1 MVESILDRP
10 LSDLT
15 PLLVQ
20 GSIAYTYSILDRYS
34 LVYTSAVSYKESS
47 AVYSHL
53 SVNMAPFGKMI
64 FKIKDRPSVNEFVHS
79 ISTDDFVIHYYPE
92 YIVLIK
98 QSFSEYLTEE
108 IYNYFS

>member
-10 LSDLT
+10 LSELT

-34 LVYTSAVSYKESS
+34 LVYTSSMTYQESS
-47 AVYSHL
+47 AVYTHL
-53 SVNMAPFGKMI
+53 SVNMAPFGKMV
-64 FKIKDRPSVNEFVHS
+64 FKIKDRPWVNDFVHTICS
-79 ISTDDFVIHYYPE
+79 DDFVIHYYPE

>member
-10 LSDLT
+10 LSELT

-34 LVYTSAVSYKESS
+34 LVYTNVITYKESS
-47 AVYSHL
+47 AVYTHL
-53 SVNMAPFGKMI
+53 SVNMAPFGKMV
-64 FKIKDRPSVNEFVHS
+64 FKIKDRPLVNEFVHS
-79 ISTDDFVIHYYPE
+79 ICTDEFVIHYYPE

>member
-15 PLLVQ
+15 PCL

-34 LVYTSAVSYKESS
+34 LVYTTAVTYKESS
-47 AVYSHL
+47 AVYNGL

-64 FKIKDRPSVNEFVHS
+64 FKIKDRPLVIEFVHT
-79 ISTDDFVIHYYPE
+79 IRTDDFVIHYYPE

-98 QSFSEYLTEE
+98 QPFSEYLTEE